1 MFFFLGVIEVKVD
14 LPLNQAT
21 IVFDSTA
28 TDLAQLKQAIEDAGF
43 DAIYPARGPQEA
55 AVGAEGFE
63 SIEAAGS
70 IDQVKDDKI
79 AAAASLSQVVV
90 VGGGPVYAKVAQL
103 EVLGMTCGSCVA
115 SIEKHLYKQP
125 GYVTSLPFSF
135 FLCLALSLSLS
146 H

>member
-1 MFFFLGVIEVKVD
+1 
-14 LPLNQAT
+14 
-21 IVFDSTA
+21 
-28 TDLAQLKQAIEDAGF
+28 
-43 DAIYPARGPQEA
+43 
-55 AVGAEGFE
+55 
-63 SIEAAGS
+63 
-70 IDQVKDDKI
+70 VKDDKI

-146 H
+146 LTAKITTDNPFSHPRDHLKQKMWSEWRRARGHGILHRTFI